1 MQLLNRWGIF
11 FSLVGMLD
19 SGYLS
24 WIKLSHSVEKCIAG
38 IGNCAAVNS
47 SVYSEIFKI
56 PVAYFGFL
64 SYLIIFLLFLNV
76 VKTGLLFQY
85 RSYILF
91 GLTTIGFL
99 FSCYLTYVQFA
110 LLKTFC
116 PYCLLS
122 AITTT
127 ILFILSTYQLVK
139 EINK

>member
-47 SVYSEIFKI
+47 SVYSEIFNI